1 MTVTT
6 TLTSSLEKGFVNQ
19 NPEDFAPL
27 TKISALRGER
37 ISMQLFIKPGKTENG
52 EVYSFFLLTPRLTGE
67 LAPYVALRE
76 VGNVP
81 VETPVFTNKYDEHFI
96 STEPGIYPDV
106 LKPLTY
112 VDKVTAKANCLNSMW
127 IDVTIPEGTELS
139 GECPLTIE
147 LVDEAGN
154 VMSCDSVTID
164 VIPVALPEQEL
175 ILTQWFHCDSLA
187 NYYRVP
193 VWSEEH
199 WAIVESFAR
208 TAYKNGINLLLT
220 PTFTPSL
227 DTAIGGERL
236 TNQLVGV
243 TKKGDGYIFDFTL
256 LDRWVDMC
264 DRIGIKYFEIAHF
277 FTQWGAK
284 HAPKVMATVDGE
296 YKKIFGWETSATDPE
311 YTKFLRSFITEFLAH
326 MKKNG
331 NDKRCFFHISDEP
344 QLEHLEFYKAAKASI
359 ADLLEGYPIM
369 DALSHYEFYADGI
382 VDLPIPVNDHI
393 EPFIEHNV
401 PNLWTYYC
409 CGQSIGVSNRLIA
422 MPSARN
428 RSIGMQMFK
437 YDIVGFLQWGYN
449 FYNTQHSVSEVN
461 PFLDVSGGHWVPAG
475 DAFSVYP
482 GLNGEALES
491 LRILVFHDAIQD
503 ISAMKL
509 CASLYSK
516 EEVVKAIE
524 EVLGTTLTFS
534 VCAYEAKTML
544 AIRGRINEMI
554 KARL

>member
-52 EVYSFFLLTPRLTGE
+52 EIYSFFLLTPRLTGE

-127 IDVTIPEGTELS
+127 IDVTIPKDTELS
-139 GECPLTIE
+139 GECPLTFE

-164 VIPVALPEQEL
+164 VIPAVLPEQEL

-243 TKKGDGYIFDFTL
+243 TKKGDDYIFDFTL

-311 YTKFLRSFITEFLAH
+311 YTKFLRSFITDFLAH
-326 MKKNG
+326 MK
-331 NDKRCFFHISDEP
+331 
-344 QLEHLEFYKAAKASI
+344 
-359 ADLLEGYPIM
+359 
-369 DALSHYEFYADGI
+369 
-382 VDLPIPVNDHI
+382 
-393 EPFIEHNV
+393 
-401 PNLWTYYC
+401 
-409 CGQSIGVSNRLIA
+409 
-422 MPSARN
+422 
-428 RSIGMQMFK
+428 
-437 YDIVGFLQWGYN
+437 
-449 FYNTQHSVSEVN
+449 
-461 PFLDVSGGHWVPAG
+461 
-475 DAFSVYP
+475 
-482 GLNGEALES
+482 
-491 LRILVFHDAIQD
+491 
-503 ISAMKL
+503 
-509 CASLYSK
+509 
-516 EEVVKAIE
+516 
-524 EVLGTTLTFS
+524 
-534 VCAYEAKTML
+534 
-544 AIRGRINEMI
+544 
-554 KARL
+554 